1 MIVEGAISTKAALF
15 NGRRRVECVY
25 IDEDKVSRDVTYI
38 LNYLNKHD
46 IRYQL
51 CKREYIDSIASG
63 KTHGGIIAEVSSR
76 KYDDIS
82 KLKDRTVF
90 LIDGV
95 EDPFNLGYIF
105 RTLRAF
111 NYHQVIMP
119 SRDLSNMESSILKSS
134 AGAFDELDIIMSDDL
149 YRDLLKLKDHYKLLS
164 LSRSDK
170 DKDIMTYHFPSKKI
184 ILLGGEK
191 RGIKKD
197 ILKISN
203 EEIFIDYPG
212 DFRNALNASSAL
224 SVMTA
229 VLEMRKRNGYD

>member
-1 MIVEGAISTKAALF
+1 MIVEGAISTKSALF
-15 NGRRRVECVY
+15 NGKRDILCVY

-38 LNYLNKHD
+38 LNYLKKHN
-46 IRYQL
+46 IPYRL
-51 CKREYIDSIASG
+51 CPREEIDSMAMG
-63 KTHGGIIAEVSSR
+63 KTHGGIIADVSKRS
-76 KYDDIS
+76 YGTVEDI
-82 KLKDRTVF
+82 KDRTVF

-111 NYHQVIMP
+111 NYHDVIMP
-119 SRDLSNMESSILKSS
+119 SRDLENMESSILKSS
-134 AGAFDELDIIMSDDL
+134 AGAFDELNIVMSDDL
-149 YRDLLKLKDHYKLLS
+149 YNDLVKLKEKYQLLS

-170 DKDIMTYHFPSKKI
+170 AVDIMEYRFPKKKI

-197 ILKISN
+197 ILKISD
-203 EEIFIDYPG
+203 EELFIDYPG

-224 SVMTA
+224 SVVTA